1 MRMET
6 AVTVKNLSVV
16 YDGGFKALDDV
27 DLELPAGKITGFIGP
42 SGAGKTTLIRV
53 LVGRQKI
60 TGSGTATILG
70 KPAGSAKLR
79 GQFSY
84 MTQSLSVYPDLTV
97 YENLAY
103 FARMLGLKRV
113 GIKAAITSV
122 LQQVDLTP
130 QTTQMV
136 SNLSGGQKQRVSLG
150 VALLGDPKLLF
161 LDEPT
166 VGLDPVLRE
175 QLWDIFRGLA
185 SKGKTII
192 LSSHVMDEADRCDD
206 LVLIRGGKVLAHAS
220 PHALCETTRSRTVEE
235 GFVKLVKGAE

>member
-6 AVTVKNLSVV
+6 AVTVKKLSVV

-27 DLELPAGKITGFIGP
+27 ALELPAGKITGFIGP

-60 TGSGTATILG
+60 TSGTAMILG
-70 KPAGSAKLR
+70 KPVGSSKLR

-97 YENLAY
+97 YENLSY

-113 GIKAAITSV
+113 DIKTAIASV

-130 QTTQMV
+130 QAPQMV

-185 SKGKTII
+185 SRGKTII

-206 LVLIRGGKVLAHAS
+206 LVLIRAGKVLAHAS
-220 PHALCETTRSRTVEE
+220 PRALCETTHSRTVEE
-235 GFVKLVKGAE
+235 GFVKLVKAAE

>member
-1 MRMET
+1 MET